1 MANYRCRISGALPQ
15 SLSWSTGFNLVSSA
29 GLSTVASTL
38 DTAWNTLW
46 TDATGG
52 LTKWVH
58 TDVTTIKTTAILV
71 GATWTTITKQDTLRA
86 LAGTN
91 VNATGNLAS
100 SPYVAFTGANDT
112 KSDRGRMKFPP
123 FASDQI
129 TAGLILTA
137 TVDDF
142 AAVITA
148 FMTTMSGLAGA
159 EIVSFNRIPNKQGD
173 AAFTT
178 HQLTGGLFSNRPGT
192 ERARERKL
200 KATHSAA
207 VTF

>member
-1 MANYRCRISGALPQ
+1 MANYRLRISGALPQ
-15 SLSWSTGFNLVSSA
+15 SLSWSTGFNMVSSA

-38 DTAWNTLW
+38 DSAWNTLW

-58 TDVTTIKTTAILV
+58 SDITTIETEAILV
-71 GATWTTITKQDTLRA
+71 NSTWRTVTKLPTPRA

-91 VNATGNLAS
+91 ANITGNLAS

-123 FASDQI
+123 FAADQI
-129 TAGLILTA
+129 SAGLILNA
-137 TVDDF
+137 TVDAF
-142 AAVITA
+142 AVVITA

-159 EIVSFNRIPNKQGD
+159 EIVSTNRITNKQGD
-173 AAFTT
+173 APFTT
-178 HQLTGGLFSNRPGT
+178 HQLTGGTFSNRPGT